1 MADRSER
8 LRLADRFALQQSWW
22 LASEIARRHGGL
34 LISRVEDD
42 DFNGLLIVH
51 DGPVGRRIQIDLPA
65 GAQWST
71 AEDEIE
77 KLRWTEVVAAG
88 SAHDAVKRL
97 EEGAGFGVPAQ
108 AAATNRR
115 TIVYRVAAALIAAKV
130 DDRRSWQIVPA
141 PLVTSEERRADTLAV
156 LEAFA
161 STAEQLEY
169 AFRDIAELYEQATR
183 AGSVPYWHEP
193 FWLVLADIET
203 IMVLDEAGYAH
214 LRDGVVIDLLAL
226 YRALGR
232 DVAAVVGVLLA
243 GPDVALAVTEE
254 FAEQP
259 D

>member
-1 MADRSER
+1 MTEKRKH

-34 LISRVEDD
+34 LVSRIEDD

-51 DGPVGRRIQIDLPA
+51 DGPVGLRIQFDLPA

-71 AEDEIE
+71 ADNDIE
-77 KLRWTEVVAAG
+77 KLSWPEVVAAG

-97 EEGAGFGVPAQ
+97 EEKAGFGVPAQ

-115 TIVYRVAAALIAAKV
+115 TIVYRVATALLAAKV

-141 PLVTSEERRADTLAV
+141 PLVSSKERQAETLAV
-156 LEAFA
+156 LEPFA
-161 STAEQLEY
+161 STAEQLEH
-169 AFRDIAELYEQATR
+169 AFQDISELYEQAIG
-183 AGSVPYWHEP
+183 AGLTPYWHEP
-193 FWLVLADIET
+193 FWLVLADIEVV
-203 IMVLDEAGYAH
+203 MVLDEAGYAH
-214 LRDGVVIDLLAL
+214 LRDGVVIDLLAI
-226 YRALGR
+226 YRALER

-243 GPDVALAVTEE
+243 GPDVALSVTEQ
-254 FAEQP
+254 FA